1 VRAATWTI
9 ASGMGTR
16 LLGVIGTLVLA
27 HLVLP
32 YDYGQAA
39 AAGILGS
46 TANQFSQINLGTYIL
61 AHPKGGRD
69 MMFHATALHLGLG
82 FLAYGIILVIGPHFA
97 HALDA
102 PQLARYLPGMV
113 LALAIDRVTYM
124 PERVLVRT
132 MRFGAMSVARS
143 AGDVAYTATSIATAY
158 FLGWTGMAIVAGN
171 LARAGVRFVITIV
184 YVHWRDW
191 LEVCRLRWQTLREM
205 VGFGLPIT
213 IGSIA
218 GFGMRRWD
226 NLVVSRF
233 FGPAVMA
240 EYSLAYNL
248 ADIPAVQVGEEIADV
263 LQAAFARVPGQDG
276 QRALLRSLGL
286 LALIM
291 TPMAIGLGCV
301 GPTLTAAFL
310 NDKWAGVGPMLTALA
325 VISFT
330 RPISGTVGGYLEIRG
345 RQKLVGAIDVLTLLM
360 LLAALW
366 SLGRLSPM
374 WSCVAVGI
382 VFFLR
387 MLIWGWA
394 LKVAE
399 EIPLRTF
406 LVPLLPAV
414 LASGPLVAG
423 AVGTHRLM
431 AAVLPGHPLVSLV
444 AEILAGVAG
453 YGVGVLL
460 FARGQARELLSLLRS
475 GLAKRRGKATA

>member
-1 VRAATWTI
+1 
-9 ASGMGTR
+9 MGTR
-16 LLGVIGTLVLA
+16 LLGVIGTLVLTRF
-27 HLVLP
+27 VLP

-46 TANQFSQINLGTYIL
+46 TANQFSQLNLGTYIL
-61 AHPKGGRD
+61 ARPKGGRD
-69 MMFHATALHLGLG
+69 MMFHASALHLGLG
-82 FLAYGIILVIGPHFA
+82 FLAYAIILLVGARFA
-97 HALDA
+97 HVLDA
-102 PQLARYLPGMV
+102 PDLARYLPGMV
-113 LALAIDRVTYM
+113 LALAIDRITYM

-143 AGDVAYTATSIATAY
+143 AGDVAYTVGSIGTAY

-171 LARAGVRFVITIV
+171 VARAVVRFIVTTI
-184 YVHWRDW
+184 YVNWRDW
-191 LEVCRLRWQTLREM
+191 LQMSRLRWDTLKEM
-205 VGFGLPIT
+205 MTFGLPIT
-213 IGSIA
+213 IGSLA

-233 FGPAVMA
+233 FGPGVMA

-263 LQAAFARVPGQDG
+263 LQAAFARVPGNDG
-276 QRALLRSLGL
+276 KRALLRSLGL

-301 GPTLTAAFL
+301 GPTLTAAFIK
-310 NDKWAGVGPMLTALA
+310 DTWSGVGPMLTALA

-345 RQKLVGAIDVLTLLM
+345 RQKLVGAIDVLTLFM
-360 LLAALW
+360 LLGALW
-366 SLGRLSPM
+366 TLGRLSPL
-374 WSCVAVGI
+374 WSCAAVGI

-394 LKVAE
+394 LKIAE
-399 EIPLRTF
+399 QIPVRTF
-406 LVPLLPAV
+406 LKPLIPSL
-414 LASGPLVAG
+414 LASLPLVAG
-423 AVGTHRLM
+423 AVGTHHLI
-431 AAVLPGHPLVSLV
+431 AGALPGHHFLSLI

-453 YGVGVLL
+453 YLL
-460 FARGQARELLSLLRS
+460 GAFIFARAQSRELISMLQS
-475 GLAKRRGKATA
+475 GLARRRR

>member
-1 VRAATWTI
+1 VRAAAWTI
-9 ASGMGTR
+9 MSGMGTR
-16 LLGVIGTLVLA
+16 FLGVIGTLVLTRF
-27 HLVLP
+27 VLP

-46 TANQFSQINLGTYIL
+46 TANQFSQLNLGTYIL
-61 AHPKGGRD
+61 ARPQGGRD

-82 FLAYGIILVIGPHFA
+82 FLAYGIILLIGPRFA
-97 HALDA
+97 NALDA
-102 PQLARYLPGMV
+102 PELARYLPGMV

-132 MRFGAMSVARS
+132 MRFGALSMARS
-143 AGDVAYTATSIATAY
+143 AGDVAYTGTSIATAY

-171 LARAGVRFVITIV
+171 LARAGVRAVVTFV
-184 YVHWRDW
+184 YVNWRDW
-191 LEVCRLRWQTLREM
+191 LEFCRLRWATLREM
-205 VGFGLPIT
+205 VGFGVPIT
-213 IGSIA
+213 IGSLA

-263 LQAAFARVPGQDG
+263 LQAAFARVPGNDG

-301 GPTLTAAFL
+301 GPTLTAAFIK
-310 NDKWAGVGPMLTALA
+310 DTWSGVGPMLTALA

-345 RQKLVGAIDVLTLLM
+345 RQKLVGAIDVLTLFM
-360 LLAALW
+360 LLGALW

-374 WSCVAVGI
+374 WSCAAVGI

-394 LKVAE
+394 LKFSE
-399 EIPLRTF
+399 GIPLRTF
-406 LVPLLPAV
+406 LVPLLPAIF
-414 LASGPLVAG
+414 ASGPLVAG
-423 AVGTHRLM
+423 AVGTHQLM
-431 AAVLPGHPLVSLV
+431 ARVLPGHPLVSLV
-444 AEILAGVAG
+444 AEILAGTLG

-460 FARGQARELLSLLRS
+460 FARAQARELLSLLRA
-475 GLAKRRGKATA
+475 GLARRRG